1 MQVSFSHPQTS
12 RSKPLR
18 LCRPPYPP
26 SLPHLVL
33 GRSILYPCVC
43 GVQLFSK
50 VLVSI
55 SCYLRRTSPSRTSP
69 TRSSSTN
76 ASVDGPLRDSEEI
89 HCAALPLCLFVI
101 PIPSGGPS
109 SPLAEAHRPLDGC
122 VSIAAGVPI
131 SIACILY
138 FPSHSRSSWVGPR
151 VISNWAWTAEFYN
164 CSPQTSYT
172 KPGNTVLLLKVL
184 IVLIYLK
191 NVVLIL
197 AWLIRISGGDT
208 RTLNLRIMAY
218 YLIKKS
224 LSVDSPRQIPF
235 HSSSSF
241 EERIFTPFLLSMEE
255 DDFLAS
261 LPSIGFSFTTGL
273 LSCVA
278 VCTGPEDATEITMC
292 CLAGE
297 GWPSTSYH
305 LTKFKLSDCVG
316 YAPSTHPSLVLNSLS
331 SSFEDLS
338 FLIWIVIVVYAFY
351 QRGWIVPSCI
361 CNQEN

>member
-18 LCRPPYPP
+18 QCRPLYPP

-33 GRSILYPCVC
+33 GRSTLYPCVC

-50 VLVSI
+50 VLVPI

-89 HCAALPLCLFVI
+89 HCAALPLCLFVR

-151 VISNWAWTAEFYN
+151 VISYWAWTAEFYN

-197 AWLIRISGGDT
+197 AWLIRISGGFT

-241 EERIFTPFLLSMEE
+241 EERTFTPYLLSMEE

-261 LPSIGFSFTTGL
+261 LCRALASALPPGL

-278 VCTGPEDATEITMC
+278 V
-292 CLAGE
+292 
-297 GWPSTSYH
+297 
-305 LTKFKLSDCVG
+305 
-316 YAPSTHPSLVLNSLS
+316 
-331 SSFEDLS
+331 
-338 FLIWIVIVVYAFY
+338 
-351 QRGWIVPSCI
+351 SCGSVR
-361 CNQEN
+361 CNRD